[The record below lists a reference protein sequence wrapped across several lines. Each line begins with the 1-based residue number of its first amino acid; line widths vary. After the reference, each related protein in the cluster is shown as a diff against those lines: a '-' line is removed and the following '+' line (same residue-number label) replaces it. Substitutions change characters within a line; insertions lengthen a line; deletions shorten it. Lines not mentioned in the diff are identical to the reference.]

1 LQVQKLNAPISVIVV
16 NFNRRELLRACLQSL
31 AQQSV
36 TSLEVIVVD
45 NGSSDG
51 SVEMVESDFGHHSKF
66 SLQLVRNTE
75 NRGFCEG
82 NNQGIR
88 RAGGDFVALL
98 NNDAEANPDWLA
110 ELATP
115 LLQREDIGMTASK
128 ILVYEDPQ
136 RIDKVGH
143 LIYLDGQNRGRGA
156 GQTDHGQFDKM
167 EEVLWPDGCAAMYRK
182 SMLDDIGGFDEDLF
196 AYGDDAELG
205 MRARIA
211 GWGCIYVPRAVVRH
225 HRGATLGV
233 LSSRRLELIERNR
246 ALLAL
251 KHFPPSLLLQSIFYF
266 MLRLGAGA
274 WAAVRGKGEVGKF
287 PGVSGKTRAALA
299 VLGGNME
306 ALTMIPLTIRKRRQ
320 IRHLRK
326 LSNRQI
332 RGLLMQYRIS
342 LKELMEQAI

>member
-1 LQVQKLNAPISVIVV
+1 MQSQNLGVPFSVIVV
-16 NFNRRELLRACLQSL
+16 NFNRRELLRACLLSL

-36 TSLEVIVVD
+36 DKMEVIVVD

-51 SVEMVESDFGHHSKF
+51 SAEMVERDFAQNAKF
-66 SLQLVRNTE
+66 SLQLIKNKE
-75 NRGFCEG
+75 NHGFCG
-82 NNQGIR
+82 ANNQGIR
-88 RAGGDFVALL
+88 LAGGKFVALL
-98 NNDAEANPDWLA
+98 NNDAEAEPDWLT
-110 ELATP
+110 ELSKP
-115 LLQREDIGMTASK
+115 LLAREDIGMTASK
-128 ILVYEDPQ
+128 ILVHENPR

-156 GQTDHGQFDKM
+156 GQMDDGQFDKM

-211 GWGCIYVPRAVVRH
+211 GWGCIYAPHAVVRH

-251 KHFPPSLLLQSIFYF
+251 RHFPPVMLFLSVFYF
-266 MLRLGAGA
+266 LLRLGAGA

-287 PGVSGKTRAALA
+287 PGVSGKTRAAVA
-299 VLGGNME
+299 VLVGNWE
-306 ALTMIPLTIRKRRQ
+306 ALTMAPLTIRKRRND
-320 IRHLRK
+320 RRSRK

-332 RGLLMQYRIS
+332 RRLLCQYRIS